1 MSKEPE
7 LKPAGEGAA
16 KKKGKLGLIIG
27 IVVGVLVLAGG
38 GAAAYWKFR
47 PAPPAPAEGGAE
59 GHAGAPAKEAEKP
72 LGGVVALEPFLVNL
86 AGGGGQT
93 YLRTT
98 LNLLVE
104 SAAEA
109 KELGENAVAKARMR
123 SAILEVLTQ
132 QSGETLV
139 TAEGKEAL
147 KKALL
152 KQLKA
157 LKQKEEVHDVLFSE
171 FVVQF

>member
-7 LKPAGEGAA
+7 LKPAADAA
-16 KKKGKLGLIIG
+16 PKKKSKMGLIIG
-27 IVVGVLVLAGG
+27 IVVGLLVLAGG
-38 GAAAYWKFR
+38 GAAAYWKFK

-59 GHAGAPAKEAEKP
+59 GQGAAAKEAEKTP
-72 LGGVVALEPFLVNL
+72 TGVVAFEPFLVNL
-86 AGGGGQT
+86 AGGSGQI

-104 SAAEA
+104 NEIEA
-109 KELGENAVAKARMR
+109 KELGESAVAKARMR
-123 SAILEVLTQ
+123 STIIEVLSQ
-132 QSGETLV
+132 QTGETLI
-139 TAEGKEAL
+139 TPEGKEEL

-157 LKQKEEVHDVLFSE
+157 LKQKAEVRDVLFSE